1 LCSYDLQ
8 QCDTTARTPLEEL
21 TALPRPPGRIL
32 RRGQEGKREG
42 KGKWREMKSEGDRK
56 GKETEVKGKE
66 GKERRRGQRGGREEE
81 KKGKGK
87 KEKRKGEGKGR
98 NFVQLIP

>member
-1 LCSYDLQ
+1 
-8 QCDTTARTPLEEL
+8 
-21 TALPRPPGRIL
+21 
-32 RRGQEGKREG
+32 
-42 KGKWREMKSEGDRK
+42 MKSEGDRK